1 MSTQLRQMVELG
13 NEAIKCMEQLET
25 QRAALETRLNFMI
38 DGFRRLFEEEDIQSI
53 PSFQLLRMSYGEYLE
68 KPDAPIVQPPRT
80 EQTVYDPLFM
90 PPSMRRSMKTRA
102 VATAKQAATAPAPS
116 PSTSTISS
124 DVSPDF
130 SQNLL
135 DEPRPAAPKKISIK
149 PKAAQASAPPSVVA
163 KGPVYRLELQG
174 VLYLQ
179 YGSYLYD
186 SVTRLQV
193 GFIKDDVIMVNGKQ
207 LAIACGETVTL
218 KDIGDGMLLA
228 ADDKAYRPLTGLL
241 AQSVGIYKD
250 GELNAWA

>member
-1 MSTQLRQMVELG
+1 M
-13 NEAIKCMEQLET
+13 
-25 QRAALETRLNFMI
+25 
-38 DGFRRLFEEEDIQSI
+38 SI

-68 KPDAPIVQPPRT
+68 KPDEPVSQPPRT
-80 EQTVYDPLFM
+80 EQTVYDPMFM
-90 PPSMRRSMKTRA
+90 PPSLRRSMRIRTA
-102 VATAKQAATAPAPS
+102 ATAKQTAAVPAPFTAPSTAPS
-116 PSTSTISS
+116 SAPSS
-124 DVSPDF
+124 DVAPDF

-174 VLYLQ
+174 VLYLL

-186 SVTRLQV
+186 SATRRQV
-193 GFIKDDVIMVNGKQ
+193 GLIKDDVITVNGKQ
-207 LAIACGETVTL
+207 LAIACGETTTL
-218 KDIGDGMLLA
+218 TDIGDGLLLA
-228 ADDKAYRPLTGLL
+228 ADDKAYRPLTGFL